1 MQTPYIAKAEPRE
14 MAGNIPVF
22 CSFDEIIPLE
32 SIIPN
37 PKNPNTHPKEQIQLL
52 SNIIS
57 SQGWRMPIVVS
68 TRSGFIVKG
77 HGRLEAAKEAGMEVV
92 PVEYQNYGTEAE
104 EYADLIADNR
114 IAELSIIDENLLSEL
129 LAEMEEEYQEL
140 TGYSEDELTD
150 LLSELESETES
161 YTEVDADDFE
171 AEPPAIPTAK
181 RGDIYQLGRHRLMCG
196 DSTDPDDVYKLM
208 DGATCSLLITD
219 PPYNVNYEGGTD
231 EKLTIQ
237 NDNMDDK
244 SFRLFLASAFKC
256 ADNVMK
262 PGAAFYIWHADSEGY
277 NFRGACRDNNWKV
290 RQCLIWRK
298 NSLVLGRQDYH
309 WQHEPC
315 LYGWKDGASH
325 FWNSDRSQTT
335 ILDFDKPSRNGEHPT
350 MKPVDLFSYQ
360 IQNNTKKN
368 DYVLDLFGGSG
379 TTLVAC
385 EQLDRVSF
393 TMELDPR
400 YVDVIVHRY
409 EELTGD
415 KAVLL
420 NATDASSAVEEVE
433 KVRKKPHKTAVQ
445 ND

>member
-1 MQTPYIAKAEPRE
+1 MPKPQTAKAEPRE

-22 CSFDEIIPLE
+22 CSFDEITPLE

-37 PKNPNTHPKEQIQLL
+37 PKNPNTHPEEQIRLL
-52 SNIIS
+52 SNIIT

-68 TRSGFIVKG
+68 ARSGFIVKG
-77 HGRLEAAKEAGMEVV
+77 HGRLKAAQAAGMTAA

-114 IAELSIIDENLLSEL
+114 IAELSIIDEDLLTEL
-129 LAEMEEEYQEL
+129 LAEMEEDYQEL
-140 TGYSEDELTD
+140 TGYTEDELED
-150 LLSELESETES
+150 LLRELESETGS
-161 YTEVDADDFE
+161 LTETDAEDFE

-181 RGDIYQLGRHRLMCG
+181 RGDIYQLGTHRLMCG
-196 DSTDPDDVYKLM
+196 DSTDPDDVYALM
-208 DGATCSLLITD
+208 DGVTCSLLITD

-231 EKLTIQ
+231 DKLKIQ

-277 NFRGACRDNNWKV
+277 NFRGACRDNDWKV

-298 NSLVLGRQDYH
+298 NTLVLGRQDYH

-315 LYGWKDGASH
+315 LYGWKDGAAH
-325 FWNSDRSQTT
+325 LWNSDRSQTT
-335 ILDFDKPSRNGEHPT
+335 ILDFDKPQRNGEHPT

-379 TTLVAC
+379 TTLIAC
-385 EQLDRVSF
+385 EQLGRVSF

-400 YVDVIVHRY
+400 YVDVIIHRY
-409 EELTGD
+409 EELTGK

-420 NATDASSAVEEVE
+420 NAADADSIAEEAEEVRQ
-433 KVRKKPHKTAVQ
+433 VPHETAI
-445 ND
+445 